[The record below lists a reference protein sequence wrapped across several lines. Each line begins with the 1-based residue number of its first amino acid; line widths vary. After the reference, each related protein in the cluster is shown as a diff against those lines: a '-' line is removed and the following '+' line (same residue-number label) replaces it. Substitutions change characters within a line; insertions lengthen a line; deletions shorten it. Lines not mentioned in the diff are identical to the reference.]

1 VSPNPARAT
10 PDRKLFYIM
19 HVGLTGILDQQGLL
33 LDQTHNNKQTSKQ
46 TSKMTSYGISNATAS
61 LHLRLPKSLLAE
73 VKVLAREQD
82 CGGMSSFVRRAVKA
96 YMMMQHPNMRPSSE
110 QKPTTVIAEP
120 SSSPDADLEFLKKA
134 DPSYL
139 KYLENSDFNI
149 HARRNLAAERVK
161 ALRNQS
167 PPKQT
172 EQRPMTAEEMLASVR
187 TPTPQPQRQ
196 AFDPS
201 SCEGNSTVDP
211 FMGKAR

>member
-1 VSPNPARAT
+1 
-10 PDRKLFYIM
+10 
-19 HVGLTGILDQQGLL
+19 
-33 LDQTHNNKQTSKQ
+33 
-46 TSKMTSYGISNATAS
+46 MTSYGISNATAS

-73 VKVLAREQD
+73 MKVLAREQD

-96 YMMMQHPNMRPSSE
+96 YMMMQHPNMKSPDQKQAAAIVE
-110 QKPTTVIAEP
+110 Q
-120 SSSPDADLEFLKKA
+120 SSSAEADLEFLAKA

-149 HARRNLAAERVK
+149 HARRNLAADRVK
-161 ALRNQS
+161 TLRNQS

-172 EQRPMTAEEMLASVR
+172 EQRPMTADEMLASVR